1 MEPRE
6 HRGGTDPLLNNH
18 ILYGLSIQN
27 CVSACAKHRRPATQG
42 AEGRPRWSTGK
53 PCNAAAHAGAVD
65 FESQKCRQTMRLV
78 VTDARAVPP
87 PCIDRGRGN
96 RSSGVTRQMAAAALV
111 QVSAH
116 DHHRLGN
123 SCCILKEVHD
133 IDIISTSEI
142 CPPQMQS
149 PPNGHRNSWFSPIS

>member
-1 MEPRE
+1 MTR
-6 HRGGTDPLLNNH
+6 HFFADPSPDVVSGAYCVTAPSTH
-18 ILYGLSIQN
+18 GHLS
-27 CVSACAKHRRPATQG
+27 RF
-42 AEGRPRWSTGK
+42 GRPRWSTGK

-96 RSSGVTRQMAAAALV
+96 RSSGVTRQLVAAALV

-133 IDIISTSEI
+133 IDNISTSEI

-149 PPNGHRNSWFSPIS
+149 PPKGHRNSWFSPIS